1 MILTNTCF
9 KLKPLKIQDSASKT
23 PKLMEP
29 LLDVKEPAQRSEVT
43 TLAFSTQCVQGIK
56 VELGTINQLKKN
68 VDIFL
73 LMLLKINEPNK
84 QNLLIPMNGRAF
96 L

>member
-43 TLAFSTQCVQGIK
+43 TLAFSTQCVQGRK
-56 VELGTINQLKKN
+56 VELPNQLKKN

-73 LMLLKINEPNK
+73 LKLLKINEPNK
-84 QNLLIPMNGRAF
+84 QNLLIPMNRRAF